1 MPVTRR
7 KPRARLLSA
16 LGVALLATLALGAG
30 TAQAHE
36 WIIKGTPLSKLGGK
50 TGITGKSSESIFF
63 RWAAVEESLNWSCKT
78 ATESGTAETGGVSQ
92 ATIQFSGCAFVK
104 EHEPCHISSVNETTV
119 STKVVEVMSEG
130 KLKTY
135 EVYSTLPGKPLK
147 VQVLGATCILAP
159 QTWEFSGSF
168 ASPLDGLERIAQ
180 PRTFSKVNQL
190 QSGSLLG
197 PASGPL
203 YIEGGW
209 SETLA
214 LGGLWLL
221 N

>member
-1 MPVTRR
+1 MPVIRR

-16 LGVALLATLALGAG
+16 LCVAALATLALGAG

-50 TGITGKSSESIFF
+50 TGITGKSSESLFF
-63 RWAAVEESLNWSCKT
+63 RWAAVEESFNWRCNS
-78 ATESGTAETGGVSQ
+78 ATETGTAETGGVSQ
-92 ATIQFSGCAFVK
+92 ATIQFSGCGFVK
-104 EHEPCHISSVNETTV
+104 NLEPCHIGSVIETTV
-119 STKVVEVMSEG
+119 STKVVEVTVEG
-130 KLKTY
+130 KPRTY
-135 EVYSTLPGKPLK
+135 EVYSTLPSKGLK
-147 VQVLGATCILAP
+147 VKVMGESCVLAP
-159 QTWEFSGSF
+159 QTWEFNGSF
-168 ASPLDGLERIAQ
+168 ASPIDGVERISQ
-180 PRTFSKVNQL
+180 PRTFSKANQL

-214 LGGLWLL
+214 SGASWLL